1 MNWSQNEKDFDRRLK
16 SLDERLYLFWNPNI
30 QRFEVY
36 RWSLIYGGSHHI
48 LTIKTETGGFKQPTM
63 EDFGKIKDMDTL
75 AKGITAKD
83 LTKGIDEWNNKKE
96 QRGFETI
103 HEVNKYYSPLIRKH
117 LRN

>member
-1 MNWSQNEKDFDRRLK
+1 MVFSANEKDFDRRLK

-36 RWSLIYGGSHHI
+36 RWSLVFGGSHHI
-48 LTIKTETGGFKQPTM
+48 LTIQTDTGGFKYPTHH
-63 EDFGKIKDMDTL
+63 DYQKIMDMDTK

-83 LTKGIDEWNNKKE
+83 LTKGIDEWNNKRE
-96 QRGFETI
+96 QKKFDTI
-103 HEVNKYYSPLIRKH
+103 HEVNKYYSPLIRKV